1 VAGSLAGVRAGVWAR
16 WSAVALTAGAAS
28 AWGAGAGT
36 ASADESYG
44 DGSRIGPQ
52 TALIRTGQIEDP
64 LEHVLDHVTVTTEMH
79 FHS

>member
-1 VAGSLAGVRAGVWAR
+1 
-16 WSAVALTAGAAS
+16 VALTAGAAS
-28 AWGAGAGT
+28 ALGAGA

-52 TALIRTGQIEDP
+52 TALIRTGQIDDP